1 MANLIY
7 NSFKV
12 EIQKQ
17 VINLE
22 TDTIKMMLVTS
33 AYVPNIDTHS
43 KRSDVTNEVVGAGYT
58 AGGFTLANKT
68 LTQNNTNNTGVW
80 DADDIVAPNITLTD
94 CAGAVLYK
102 SRGGLAS
109 ADELIYYLEFPSPI
123 TMTNGTLTIPFDAN
137 GISTLGQV

>member
-33 AYVPNIDTHS
+33 GYVPNIDTHS
-43 KRSDVTNEVVGAGYT
+43 KRSDVTNEVVGAGYP
-58 AGGFTLANKT
+58 AGGFTLAGKT
-68 LTQNNTNNTGVW
+68 VTQNNTNNTGVF
-80 DADDIVAPNITLTD
+80 DADDIIAAAITLTD
-94 CAGAVLYK
+94 CAGAVLYN

-109 ADELIYYLEFPSPI
+109 ADELITYLEFPSPI
-123 TMTNGTLTIPFDAN
+123 TMTSGTLTIPFDAN
-137 GISTLGQV
+137 GVLTLGQI

>member
-1 MANLIY
+1 MANLVY

-12 EIQKQ
+12 DIQKE

-80 DADDIVAPNITLTD
+80 DADDIVAPAITLTD

-123 TMTNGTLTIPFDAN
+123 TMTNGTLTIPFNAS
-137 GISTLGQV
+137 GISTLGQI

>member
-1 MANLIY
+1 MANLVY

-12 EIQKQ
+12 DIQKE

-80 DADDIVAPNITLTD
+80 DADDIVAPAITLTD

-109 ADELIYYLEFPSPI
+109 SDELIYYLEFPSPI
-123 TMTNGTLTIPFDAN
+123 TMTNGTLTIPFNAS
-137 GISTLGQV
+137 GISTLGQI